1 MDFSINGTHSL
12 SLVLRVSHKKKKKKK
27 NQYKYVFEN
36 VMDIALLKFT
46 T

>member
-12 SLVLRVSHKKKKKKK
+12 SLVLRVSHKKKKKK

>member
-12 SLVLRVSHKKKKKKK
+12 SLVLRVSHKKKK